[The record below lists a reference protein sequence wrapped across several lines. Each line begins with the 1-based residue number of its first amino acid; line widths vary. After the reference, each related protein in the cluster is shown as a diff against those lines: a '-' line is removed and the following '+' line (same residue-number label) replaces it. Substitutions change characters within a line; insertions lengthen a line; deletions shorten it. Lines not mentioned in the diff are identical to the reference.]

1 MKKLILPALLLLAAF
16 GCVTYVVYANALKVE
31 SEPTVTAVKPEPA
44 TVGTLLSRVNEE
56 RAKVGVAPL
65 TLDPAINATAQRKAD
80 DMFANNDTDH
90 IDANGEHGYM
100 YMKDAGIR
108 CSYGG
113 ENLTSNSDFET
124 PMPASEA
131 ISAWLNSGP
140 HREAMLDPKYT
151 STGFGIKSWAIVE
164 HFCQAI

>member
-1 MKKLILPALLLLAAF
+1 MKKLILTAILLLTAF

-31 SEPTVTAVKPEPA
+31 SQPKVTAVKPEPA
-44 TVGTLLSRVNEE
+44 TVETLLKRVNEE

-80 DMFANNDTDH
+80 DMFKNNDTDH

-108 CSYGG
+108 CSYIS
-113 ENLTSNSDFET
+113 ENISYELHKADSTTESAMQGWINS
-124 PMPASEA
+124 PA
-131 ISAWLNSGP
+131 
-140 HREAMLDPKYT
+140 HYKAMVDPKYT
-151 STGFGIKSWAIVE
+151 STGFGIHGWAVVE
-164 HFCQAI
+164 HFCVAV